1 MGYSDVKCPKHT
13 GYIVCELCRRKRE
26 ANTTLSQQEEQLE
39 QLELLHNY
47 MSSLQQLPELSLQQ
61 DMVARYLECPGHT
74 AAEPEQLHGCL
85 QKLSCVL
92 YDTSVNISDMER
104 EVADM

>member
-1 MGYSDVKCPKHT
+1 MCPEHT
-13 GYIVCELCRRKRE
+13 GYIVCGLCRKKRE
-26 ANTTLSQQEEQLE
+26 ANTTLSLQEE
-39 QLELLHNY
+39 QLELLHSY

-61 DMVARYLECPGHT
+61 DMVARYLECPGHS